1 MGTLLFVACQEL
13 GVKDILCCVRLL
25 DIGLRHEVPLVLI
38 LQLLHAVLLTL
49 APGGNLQ

>member
-13 GVKDILCCVRLL
+13 GVKYILCCVRLL
-25 DIGLRHEVPLVLI
+25 GVGLRHEVPLVP

>member
-13 GVKDILCCVRLL
+13 GVKYILYCVRLL
-25 DIGLRHEVPLVLI
+25 GVRLRHEVPPVP

>member
-13 GVKDILCCVRLL
+13 GVEDILCWFRLL
-25 DIGLRHEVPLVLI
+25 GVRLRHEVPLVPM
-38 LQLLHAVLLTL
+38 QLLHAVLLTL